1 MIEIKDVT
9 KTFEKK
15 TVASNHLS
23 LSIDRGIIGFV
34 GENGA
39 GKSTL
44 FRLIANVIHPDHGE
58 ILIDSIPN
66 SKKEA
71 KEKIF
76 YLPDDPYVK
85 SSSTIDSIFDFY
97 NAFYT
102 IDKARFNNFINTF
115 ELPRNRKV
123 MGFSKGMR
131 RQLFIAI
138 ALSVKADY
146 LLLDEAF
153 DGLDPLIMAKIKSY
167 IFDSK
172 EERKAIVI
180 ASHNINALNQL
191 ADKVLLLSKG
201 SLMKDGSVEDLA
213 KTLVKY
219 QIALDGEITR
229 DGLNKAGFHVVSIK
243 KLGSIYHLVVYQDE
257 KFIPYMNETYK
268 PKIMDEI
275 PLDPEE
281 IVTLNMLDAKGE
293 TK

>member
-15 TVASNHLS
+15 TIATNHLS
-23 LSIDRGIIGFV
+23 VNIDKGIIGLV

-44 FRLIANVIHPDHGE
+44 FRLIANVIYPDEGE

-66 SKKEA
+66 CKKEA

-76 YLPDDPYVK
+76 YLPDDPFVK
-85 SSSTIDSIFDFY
+85 SSNTIDSIFDFY
-97 NAFYT
+97 NSFYT
-102 IDKARFNNFINTF
+102 IDKTRFDNLINTF
-115 ELPRNRKV
+115 GLPKNRKV
-123 MGFSKGMR
+123 LGFSKGMR
-131 RQLFIAI
+131 RQLFIAVS
-138 ALSVKADY
+138 LSIKADY

-153 DGLDPLIMAKIKSY
+153 DGLDPLIMERIKSD

-172 EERKAIVI
+172 EERKAIII
-180 ASHNINALNQL
+180 ASHNISALNQL

-201 SLMKDGSVEDLA
+201 RLMKDGSVEDLA
-213 KTLVKY
+213 KSLVKY
-219 QIALDGEITR
+219 QIAIDGEFTR
-229 DGLNKAGFHVVSIK
+229 NELNAAGFHVVSIK

-257 KFIPYMNETYK
+257 RFIPYMKETYK
-268 PKIMDEI
+268 PKIMEEI